1 MSLSFSQ
8 PISALSSVLFRLEER
23 HESGIGKDWERRH
36 WKRLARL
43 EMITGKVSLTS
54 KLRLPLVGT
63 RTG

>member
-1 MSLSFSQ
+1 M
-8 PISALSSVLFRLEER
+8 ER
-23 HESGIGKDWERRH
+23 HESSIAKDWERRH
-36 WKRLARL
+36 WKKIARL

>member
-1 MSLSFSQ
+1 MSHLE
-8 PISALSSVLFRLEER
+8 SSGLFRLVER
-23 HESGIGKDWERRH
+23 HESSIAKDWERRH
-36 WKRLARL
+36 WKKIARL